1 MRLWLG
7 LRVTGLEHVPATGPA
22 LLVSNHQSILDPP
35 LIGGATPRQIFF
47 LAKAELFQIPL
58 FGRLIRALHA
68 RPVRREGSDPSALKT
83 AARLLEEGKAL
94 LVFPEGTRS
103 IDGRLGEAKPGIG
116 MLAVVSGAPVI
127 PAYISGTLESLP
139 KGAIRPRRSQVSVRF
154 GPALHF
160 KALTGERRKERYRD
174 AANEMMRAITQLK
187 EQNDRQHREERRGA
201 VASANLSR
209 RKHPLMESDNRK
221 ARSLAGAQREVTDAP
236 EESMEDWFNR
246 GVGDIEEGEVVRGTV
261 VEVRDSEVLVD
272 IGYKSEGTIAIE
284 EFRHAGSLPKV
295 GEEIEVYLESKE
307 DSEGLIVLSKD
318 KADKI
323 KVWDAISKSH
333 DSGTPVEGKVV
344 EVVKGGLSVDVGVRA
359 FLPGSQVDLRPV
371 KNLASMLGQVI
382 RAKVIKLNRRRGNVV
397 LSRRAVLEEER
408 EEKRKHTLSVLS
420 EGMVLTGA
428 VKNITDY
435 GAFIDLGGID
445 GLLHVTDMSWGRVGH
460 PSEIFQIGDQV
471 EVVVL
476 HFDRETGRVSLGYK
490 QKSSDPWAVVDD
502 RYPVG
507 AKVQGRV
514 VSLTNYGA
522 FVELE
527 PGVEGL
533 VHVSEM
539 SWTRRVRHPSKL
551 VNVGDTVDVM
561 VLDVNKATKRIS
573 LGMKQVEADPWATI
587 DERYKPG
594 ERIEGKV
601 RNLTDFG
608 AFVELEPG
616 VDGLLH
622 ISDMSW
628 TRNIGHPSEILK
640 KGQSVE
646 TQILNVDR
654 ENKRISLGLKQIQP
668 DPWETVSQRYPMGS
682 RVTGKV
688 VRLTDF
694 GAFVELEAGVD
705 GLLHVSQMSNRPIA
719 SPADLVNVGDELTL
733 MVIRVDPHE
742 RRIGLSLKD
751 LAATIVEEPQHEGR
765 GRGKGG
771 RKRRGGEDYEDDE
784 E

>member
-1 MRLWLG
+1 
-7 LRVTGLEHVPATGPA
+7 
-22 LLVSNHQSILDPP
+22 
-35 LIGGATPRQIFF
+35 
-47 LAKAELFQIPL
+47 
-58 FGRLIRALHA
+58 
-68 RPVRREGSDPSALKT
+68 
-83 AARLLEEGKAL
+83 
-94 LVFPEGTRS
+94 
-103 IDGRLGEAKPGIG
+103 
-116 MLAVVSGAPVI
+116 
-127 PAYISGTLESLP
+127 
-139 KGAIRPRRSQVSVRF
+139 
-154 GPALHF
+154 
-160 KALTGERRKERYRD
+160 
-174 AANEMMRAITQLK
+174 
-187 EQNDRQHREERRGA
+187 
-201 VASANLSR
+201 
-209 RKHPLMESDNRK
+209 METENRK
-221 ARSLAGAQREVTDAP
+221 AKVLEGAQKEEADAP

-246 GVGDIEEGEVVRGTV
+246 GVGDIEEGEVVRGRV

-272 IGYKSEGTIAIE
+272 IGYKSEGTIAME
-284 EFRHAGSLPKV
+284 EFRHAGTLPKV
-295 GEEIEVYLESKE
+295 GDEIEVYLESKE

-371 KNLASMLGQVI
+371 KNLASMLGQII

-490 QKSSDPWAVVDD
+490 QKSSDPWAVVDE

-507 AKVQGRV
+507 AKAQGRV

-551 VNVGDTVDVM
+551 VNVGDMVDVM

-594 ERIEGKV
+594 ERVEGKV

-640 KGQSVE
+640 KGQSIE
-646 TQILNVDR
+646 TQVLNVDR
-654 ENKRISLGLKQIQP
+654 DNKRISLGLKQIQP
-668 DPWETVSQRYPMGS
+668 DPWESVSQRYPMGS
-682 RVTGKV
+682 RVTGKI

-694 GAFVELEAGVD
+694 GAFVELEPGVD
-705 GLLHVSQMSNRPIA
+705 GLLHVSQMSTRPIA
-719 SPADLVNVGDELTL
+719 SPSDLVNVGDELTL
-733 MVIRVDPHE
+733 MVIRVDPNE

-751 LAATIVEEPQHEGR
+751 LAAAILEEPSQAEAR
-765 GRGKGG
+765 GRGKG
-771 RKRRGGEDYEDDE
+771 RKRRGGEDFDEDE

>member
-1 MRLWLG
+1 M
-7 LRVTGLEHVPATGPA
+7 
-22 LLVSNHQSILDPP
+22 
-35 LIGGATPRQIFF
+35 
-47 LAKAELFQIPL
+47 
-58 FGRLIRALHA
+58 
-68 RPVRREGSDPSALKT
+68 KT
-83 AARLLEEGKAL
+83 DE
-94 LVFPEGTRS
+94 P
-103 IDGRLGEAKPGIG
+103 
-116 MLAVVSGAPVI
+116 
-127 PAYISGTLESLP
+127 
-139 KGAIRPRRSQVSVRF
+139 
-154 GPALHF
+154 
-160 KALTGERRKERYRD
+160 
-174 AANEMMRAITQLK
+174 
-187 EQNDRQHREERRGA
+187 
-201 VASANLSR
+201 
-209 RKHPLMESDNRK
+209 KHPLGGPRK
-221 ARSLAGAQREVTDAP
+221 EGHEAA
-236 EESMEDWFNR
+236 EERMEDWFR
-246 GVGDIEEGEVVRGTV
+246 EGATSEFEEGEVVRGRV
-261 VEVRDSEVLVD
+261 VQVTPTEVLVD
-272 IGYKSEGTIAIE
+272 VGYKSEGAIPIE
-284 EFRHAGSLPKV
+284 EFHRHGKLPKV
-295 GEEIEVYLESKE
+295 GDQIEVYLEAKE

-323 KVWDAISKSH
+323 KVWDAITQAH
-333 DSGTPVEGKVV
+333 DKGLPVEGRVV
-344 EVVKGGLSVDVGVRA
+344 EVVKGGLAVDVGVKA

-371 KNLASMLGQVI
+371 KNLAAMVGQTI

-408 EEKRKHTLSVLS
+408 EEKKKHTLEVLS
-420 EGMVLTGA
+420 EGMVLTGT

-460 PSEIFQIGDQV
+460 PSEIFQVGDQI

-490 QKSSDPWAVVDD
+490 QKSSDPWANVDD

-507 AKVQGRV
+507 AKVNGRI

-551 VNVGDTVDVM
+551 VNVGDTVEVM
-561 VLDVNKATKRIS
+561 VLEVNKATKRIS
-573 LGMKQVEADPWATI
+573 LGMKQVESDPWATI
-587 DERYKPG
+587 TERYQPG
-594 ERIEGKV
+594 NRVQGKV

-628 TRNIGHPSEILK
+628 TRNIGHPSELLK
-640 KGQSVE
+640 KGQPID

-654 ENKRISLGLKQIQP
+654 DNKRISLGLKQIQP
-668 DPWETVSQRYPMGS
+668 DPWDSVASRYPMGS

-694 GAFVELEAGVD
+694 GAFVELEPGVD
-705 GLLHVSQMSNRPIA
+705 GLLHISQMSNRPIA
-719 SPADLVNVGDELTL
+719 TPADILNVGDELTL
-733 MVIRVDPHE
+733 MVIRVDPNE
-742 RRIGLSLKD
+742 RRIGLSLKE
-751 LAATIVEEPQHEGR
+751 LAAVIEEPAQAEGR
-765 GRGKGG
+765 GRHKG
-771 RKRRGGEDYEDDE
+771 RKRRGGDDYDDE

>member
-1 MRLWLG
+1 
-7 LRVTGLEHVPATGPA
+7 
-22 LLVSNHQSILDPP
+22 
-35 LIGGATPRQIFF
+35 
-47 LAKAELFQIPL
+47 
-58 FGRLIRALHA
+58 
-68 RPVRREGSDPSALKT
+68 
-83 AARLLEEGKAL
+83 
-94 LVFPEGTRS
+94 
-103 IDGRLGEAKPGIG
+103 
-116 MLAVVSGAPVI
+116 
-127 PAYISGTLESLP
+127 
-139 KGAIRPRRSQVSVRF
+139 
-154 GPALHF
+154 
-160 KALTGERRKERYRD
+160 
-174 AANEMMRAITQLK
+174 
-187 EQNDRQHREERRGA
+187 
-201 VASANLSR
+201 
-209 RKHPLMESDNRK
+209 METENRK
-221 ARSLAGAQREVTDAP
+221 AKVLEGAQEVAEAP
-236 EESMEDWFNR
+236 EESMEDWFNK
-246 GVGDIEEGEVVRGTV
+246 GVGDIEEGEVVRGRV

-272 IGYKSEGTIAIE
+272 IGYKSEGTIAME
-284 EFRHAGSLPKV
+284 EFRHAGTLPKV
-295 GEEIEVYLESKE
+295 GDEIEVYLESKE

-371 KNLASMLGQVI
+371 KNLASMLGQMI

-490 QKSSDPWAVVDD
+490 QKSSDPWAVVDE

-507 AKVQGRV
+507 AKAQGRV

-551 VNVGDTVDVM
+551 VNVGDMVDVM

-587 DERYKPG
+587 EERYKPG
-594 ERIEGKV
+594 ERVEGKV

-628 TRNIGHPSEILK
+628 TRNVGHPSEVLR
-640 KGQSVE
+640 KGQDLE
-646 TQILNVDR
+646 TQILNLDR
-654 ENKRISLGLKQIQP
+654 DNKRISLGLKQIQP
-668 DPWETVSQRYPMGS
+668 DPWDSVASRYPMGS

-705 GLLHVSQMSNRPIA
+705 GLLHISQMSSRPIA
-719 SPADLVNVGDELTL
+719 PPADILNVGDELTL
-733 MVIRVDPHE
+733 MVIRVDPNE
-742 RRIGLSLKD
+742 RRIGLSLKE
-751 LAATIVEEPQHEGR
+751 LAAVIEEPAQTDAGR
-765 GRGKGG
+765 GRGHKG
-771 RKRRGGEDYEDDE
+771 RKRRGGDDYDDE

>member
-1 MRLWLG
+1 
-7 LRVTGLEHVPATGPA
+7 
-22 LLVSNHQSILDPP
+22 
-35 LIGGATPRQIFF
+35 
-47 LAKAELFQIPL
+47 
-58 FGRLIRALHA
+58 
-68 RPVRREGSDPSALKT
+68 
-83 AARLLEEGKAL
+83 
-94 LVFPEGTRS
+94 
-103 IDGRLGEAKPGIG
+103 
-116 MLAVVSGAPVI
+116 
-127 PAYISGTLESLP
+127 
-139 KGAIRPRRSQVSVRF
+139 
-154 GPALHF
+154 
-160 KALTGERRKERYRD
+160 
-174 AANEMMRAITQLK
+174 
-187 EQNDRQHREERRGA
+187 
-201 VASANLSR
+201 
-209 RKHPLMESDNRK
+209 METENRK
-221 ARSLAGAQREVTDAP
+221 ANVLEGAQNEAAEAP
-236 EESMEDWFNR
+236 EETMEDWFKR
-246 GVGDIEEGEVVRGTV
+246 GVGDIEEGEVVRGRV

-272 IGYKSEGTIAIE
+272 IGYKSEGTIAME
-284 EFRHAGSLPKV
+284 EFRHAGTLPKV
-295 GEEIEVYLESKE
+295 GDEIEVYLESKE

-371 KNLASMLGQVI
+371 KNLASMLGQMI

-490 QKSSDPWAVVDD
+490 QKSSDPWAVVDE

-507 AKVQGRV
+507 AKAQGRV

-551 VNVGDTVDVM
+551 VNVGDMVDVM
-561 VLDVNKATKRIS
+561 VLDVNKSTKRIS

-587 DERYKPG
+587 EERYKPG
-594 ERIEGKV
+594 ERVEGKV

-654 ENKRISLGLKQIQP
+654 DNKRISLGLKQIQP
-668 DPWETVSQRYPMGS
+668 DPWESVSQRYPMGS
-682 RVTGKV
+682 RVTGKI

-694 GAFVELEAGVD
+694 GAFVELEPGVD
-705 GLLHVSQMSNRPIA
+705 GLLHVSQMSTRPIA
-719 SPADLVNVGDELTL
+719 SPSDLVNVGDELTL
-733 MVIRVDPHE
+733 MVIRVDPNE

-751 LAATIVEEPQHEGR
+751 LAAAILEEPSQADAR
-765 GRGKGG
+765 GRGKG
-771 RKRRGGEDYEDDE
+771 RKRRGGEDFDEDE

>member
-1 MRLWLG
+1 
-7 LRVTGLEHVPATGPA
+7 
-22 LLVSNHQSILDPP
+22 
-35 LIGGATPRQIFF
+35 
-47 LAKAELFQIPL
+47 
-58 FGRLIRALHA
+58 
-68 RPVRREGSDPSALKT
+68 
-83 AARLLEEGKAL
+83 
-94 LVFPEGTRS
+94 
-103 IDGRLGEAKPGIG
+103 
-116 MLAVVSGAPVI
+116 
-127 PAYISGTLESLP
+127 
-139 KGAIRPRRSQVSVRF
+139 
-154 GPALHF
+154 
-160 KALTGERRKERYRD
+160 
-174 AANEMMRAITQLK
+174 
-187 EQNDRQHREERRGA
+187 
-201 VASANLSR
+201 
-209 RKHPLMESDNRK
+209 MESDNRK
-221 ARSLAGAQREVTDAP
+221 ARNLAGAQREVTDAP

-295 GEEIEVYLESKE
+295 GDEIEVYLESKE

-371 KNLASMLGQVI
+371 KNLASMLGQMI

-694 GAFVELEAGVD
+694 GAFVELEPGVD
-705 GLLHVSQMSNRPIA
+705 GLLHISQMSNRPIGR
-719 SPADLVNVGDELTL
+719 PDELVSVGDELTL
-733 MVIRVDPHE
+733 LVIRVDANE
-742 RRIGLSLKD
+742 RRIGLSLKE
-751 LAATIVEEPQHEGR
+751 LAHAIEAPREMEGER
-765 GRGKGG
+765 GGGRRGQQGRRGKH
-771 RKRRGGEDYEDDE
+771 RDDYEDDDE

>member
-1 MRLWLG
+1 
-7 LRVTGLEHVPATGPA
+7 
-22 LLVSNHQSILDPP
+22 
-35 LIGGATPRQIFF
+35 
-47 LAKAELFQIPL
+47 
-58 FGRLIRALHA
+58 
-68 RPVRREGSDPSALKT
+68 
-83 AARLLEEGKAL
+83 
-94 LVFPEGTRS
+94 
-103 IDGRLGEAKPGIG
+103 
-116 MLAVVSGAPVI
+116 
-127 PAYISGTLESLP
+127 
-139 KGAIRPRRSQVSVRF
+139 
-154 GPALHF
+154 
-160 KALTGERRKERYRD
+160 
-174 AANEMMRAITQLK
+174 
-187 EQNDRQHREERRGA
+187 
-201 VASANLSR
+201 
-209 RKHPLMESDNRK
+209 METENRK
-221 ARSLAGAQREVTDAP
+221 AKVLKGAQEEVAEAP

-246 GVGDIEEGEVVRGTV
+246 GVGDIEEGEVVRGRV

-272 IGYKSEGTIAIE
+272 IGYKSEGTIAME
-284 EFRHAGSLPKV
+284 EFRHAGTLPKV
-295 GEEIEVYLESKE
+295 GDEIEVYLESKE

-371 KNLASMLGQVI
+371 KNLASMLGQMI

-490 QKSSDPWAVVDD
+490 QKSSDPWAVVDE

-507 AKVQGRV
+507 AKAQGRV

-551 VNVGDTVDVM
+551 VNVGDMVDVM

-594 ERIEGKV
+594 ERVEGKV

-640 KGQSVE
+640 KGQSVD
-646 TQILNVDR
+646 TQVLNVDR
-654 ENKRISLGLKQIQP
+654 DNKRISLGLKQIQP
-668 DPWETVSQRYPMGS
+668 DPWESVSQRYPMGS
-682 RVTGKV
+682 RVTGKI

-694 GAFVELEAGVD
+694 GAFVELEPGVD
-705 GLLHVSQMSNRPIA
+705 GLLHISQMSTRPIA
-719 SPADLVNVGDELTL
+719 SPSDLVNVGDELTL
-733 MVIRVDPHE
+733 MVIRVDPNE

-751 LAATIVEEPQHEGR
+751 LAAAMLEEPSPADAR
-765 GRGKGG
+765 GRGKG
-771 RKRRGGEDYEDDE
+771 RKRRGGEDFDEDE

>member
-1 MRLWLG
+1 
-7 LRVTGLEHVPATGPA
+7 
-22 LLVSNHQSILDPP
+22 
-35 LIGGATPRQIFF
+35 
-47 LAKAELFQIPL
+47 
-58 FGRLIRALHA
+58 
-68 RPVRREGSDPSALKT
+68 
-83 AARLLEEGKAL
+83 
-94 LVFPEGTRS
+94 
-103 IDGRLGEAKPGIG
+103 
-116 MLAVVSGAPVI
+116 
-127 PAYISGTLESLP
+127 
-139 KGAIRPRRSQVSVRF
+139 
-154 GPALHF
+154 
-160 KALTGERRKERYRD
+160 
-174 AANEMMRAITQLK
+174 
-187 EQNDRQHREERRGA
+187 
-201 VASANLSR
+201 
-209 RKHPLMESDNRK
+209 MESDNRK
-221 ARSLAGAQREVTDAP
+221 ARSLAGAQREVSDAP

-295 GEEIEVYLESKE
+295 GDEIEVYLESKE

-371 KNLASMLGQVI
+371 KNLASMLGQMI

-445 GLLHVTDMSWGRVGH
+445 GLLHVTDMSWGRVGP

-771 RKRRGGEDYEDDE
+771 GRKRRGGDDYDDDE

>member
-1 MRLWLG
+1 ME
-7 LRVTGLEHVPATGPA
+7 TE
-22 LLVSNHQSILDPP
+22 N
-35 LIGGATPRQIFF
+35 
-47 LAKAELFQIPL
+47 
-58 FGRLIRALHA
+58 
-68 RPVRREGSDPSALKT
+68 RE
-83 AARLLEEGKAL
+83 
-94 LVFPEGTRS
+94 
-103 IDGRLGEAKPGIG
+103 
-116 MLAVVSGAPVI
+116 
-127 PAYISGTLESLP
+127 
-139 KGAIRPRRSQVSVRF
+139 SQ
-154 GPALHF
+154 G
-160 KALTGERRKERYRD
+160 
-174 AANEMMRAITQLK
+174 
-187 EQNDRQHREERRGA
+187 
-201 VASANLSR
+201 
-209 RKHPLMESDNRK
+209 
-221 ARSLAGAQREVTDAP
+221 LAGGQREVDNGS
-236 EESMEDWFNR
+236 EESMEDWFKR
-246 GVGDIEEGEVVRGTV
+246 GVGDIEEGEVVRGRV

-284 EFRHAGSLPKV
+284 EFRHAGTLPKV

-371 KNLASMLGQVI
+371 KNLASMLGQII

-490 QKSSDPWAVVDD
+490 QKSSDPWAIVDA
-502 RYPVG
+502 RFPVG

-522 FVELE
+522 FIELE

-539 SWTRRVRHPSKL
+539 SWTRRVRHPSKI
-551 VNVGDTVDVM
+551 VNVGDMVDVL

-594 ERIEGKV
+594 ERVQGKV

-628 TRNIGHPSEILK
+628 TRNIGHPSELLK
-640 KGQSVE
+640 KGQPIE
-646 TQILNVDR
+646 TQILNVDKD
-654 ENKRISLGLKQIQP
+654 NKRISLGIKQIQP
-668 DPWETVSQRYPMGS
+668 DPWESVTQRYPMGS
-682 RVTGKV
+682 RVTGKI

-694 GAFVELEAGVD
+694 GAFVELEPGVD
-705 GLLHVSQMSNRPIA
+705 GLLHVSQMSHRPIA
-719 SPADLVNVGDELTL
+719 APSDLVNVGDELTL
-733 MVIRVDPHE
+733 LVIRVDPNE

-751 LAATIVEEPQHEGR
+751 VAATITEEPSQAEGR
-765 GRGKGG
+765 GRGKG
-771 RKRRGGEDYEDDE
+771 RKRRGGDDFEDE
-784 E
+784 EE

>member
-1 MRLWLG
+1 METPDKKAQALG
-7 LRVTGLEHVPATGPA
+7 
-22 LLVSNHQSILDPP
+22 
-35 LIGGATPRQIFF
+35 GG
-47 LAKAELFQIPL
+47 
-58 FGRLIRALHA
+58 
-68 RPVRREGSDPSALKT
+68 
-83 AARLLEEGKAL
+83 
-94 LVFPEGTRS
+94 
-103 IDGRLGEAKPGIG
+103 
-116 MLAVVSGAPVI
+116 
-127 PAYISGTLESLP
+127 
-139 KGAIRPRRSQVSVRF
+139 
-154 GPALHF
+154 
-160 KALTGERRKERYRD
+160 
-174 AANEMMRAITQLK
+174 
-187 EQNDRQHREERRGA
+187 HRE
-201 VASANLSR
+201 V
-209 RKHPLMESDNRK
+209 D
-221 ARSLAGAQREVTDAP
+221 QAP
-236 EESMEDWFNR
+236 EESMADWFTR
-246 GVGDIEEGEVVRGTV
+246 GVSDIQEGEVVRGRV

-284 EFRHAGSLPKV
+284 EFRHGTVPKV
-295 GEEIEVYLESKE
+295 GDDIEVYLESKE
-307 DSEGLIVLSKD
+307 DNEGLIVLSKD

-323 KVWDAISKSH
+323 KVWDAISASH
-333 DSGTPVEGKVV
+333 DSGTPVEGRVV
-344 EVVKGGLSVDVGVRA
+344 EVVKGGLAVDVGVRA

-371 KNLASMLGQVI
+371 KNLGSLVGQSI

-408 EEKRKHTLSVLS
+408 EEKKKHTLSVLS
-420 EGMVLTGA
+420 EGMVLTGT

-445 GLLHVTDMSWGRVGH
+445 GLLHVTDMSWGRIGH

-476 HFDRETGRVSLGYK
+476 HFDPVTGRVSLGYK
-490 QKSSDPWAVVDD
+490 QKSSDPWADVDQ

-507 AKVQGRV
+507 SKVKGRI

-551 VNVGDTVDVM
+551 VNVGDVVEVM
-561 VLDVNKATKRIS
+561 VLEANKATKRIS
-573 LGMKQVEADPWATI
+573 LGMKQVESDPWATI
-587 DERYKPG
+587 EERYQPG
-594 ERIEGKV
+594 MRAQGKV

-628 TRNIGHPSEILK
+628 TRNLGHPSEILK
-640 KGQSVE
+640 KGQTIE
-646 TQILNVDR
+646 TQILNVDK

-668 DPWETVSQRYPMGS
+668 DPWDSVTQRYPMGS

-694 GAFVELEAGVD
+694 GAFVELEPGVD
-705 GLLHVSQMSNRPIA
+705 GLLHISQMSSRPIG
-719 SPADLVNVGDELTL
+719 SPAEIVNAGDELTL
-733 MVIRVDPHE
+733 MVIRVDPNE
-742 RRIGLSLKD
+742 RRIGLSLKE
-751 LAATIVEEPQHEGR
+751 LAAVIEEPTPSDSR
-765 GRGKGG
+765 GRQKG
-771 RKRRGGEDYEDDE
+771 RKRRSEDDYDE
-784 E
+784 EE

>member
-1 MRLWLG
+1 ME
-7 LRVTGLEHVPATGPA
+7 TE
-22 LLVSNHQSILDPP
+22 N
-35 LIGGATPRQIFF
+35 
-47 LAKAELFQIPL
+47 
-58 FGRLIRALHA
+58 
-68 RPVRREGSDPSALKT
+68 RES
-83 AARLLEEGKAL
+83 
-94 LVFPEGTRS
+94 
-103 IDGRLGEAKPGIG
+103 
-116 MLAVVSGAPVI
+116 
-127 PAYISGTLESLP
+127 
-139 KGAIRPRRSQVSVRF
+139 
-154 GPALHF
+154 
-160 KALTGERRKERYRD
+160 
-174 AANEMMRAITQLK
+174 
-187 EQNDRQHREERRGA
+187 RG
-201 VASANLSR
+201 
-209 RKHPLMESDNRK
+209 
-221 ARSLAGAQREVTDAP
+221 LAGGQREVDNGP
-236 EESMEDWFNR
+236 EESMEDWFKR
-246 GVGDIEEGEVVRGTV
+246 GVGDIEEGEVVRGRV

-284 EFRHAGSLPKV
+284 EFRHAGTLPKV

-371 KNLASMLGQVI
+371 KNLGSMLGQII

-490 QKSSDPWAVVDD
+490 QKSSDPWAIVDA
-502 RYPVG
+502 RFPVG

-522 FVELE
+522 FIELE

-539 SWTRRVRHPSKL
+539 SWTRRVRHPSKI
-551 VNVGDTVDVM
+551 VNVGDMVDVL

-594 ERIEGKV
+594 ERVQGKV

-640 KGQSVE
+640 KGQPID
-646 TQILNVDR
+646 TQILNVDKD
-654 ENKRISLGLKQIQP
+654 NKRISLGIKQIQP
-668 DPWETVSQRYPMGS
+668 DPWESVAQRYPMGS
-682 RVTGKV
+682 RVTGKI

-694 GAFVELEAGVD
+694 GAFVELEPGVD
-705 GLLHVSQMSNRPIA
+705 GLLHVSQMSQRPIA
-719 SPADLVNVGDELTL
+719 APSDLVNVGDELTL
-733 MVIRVDPHE
+733 MVIRVDPNE

-751 LAATIVEEPQHEGR
+751 VAAAIMEEPSQAEGR
-765 GRGKGG
+765 GRGKG
-771 RKRRGGEDYEDDE
+771 RKRRGGDDFEDE
-784 E
+784 ED

>member
-1 MRLWLG
+1 
-7 LRVTGLEHVPATGPA
+7 
-22 LLVSNHQSILDPP
+22 
-35 LIGGATPRQIFF
+35 
-47 LAKAELFQIPL
+47 
-58 FGRLIRALHA
+58 
-68 RPVRREGSDPSALKT
+68 
-83 AARLLEEGKAL
+83 
-94 LVFPEGTRS
+94 
-103 IDGRLGEAKPGIG
+103 
-116 MLAVVSGAPVI
+116 
-127 PAYISGTLESLP
+127 
-139 KGAIRPRRSQVSVRF
+139 
-154 GPALHF
+154 
-160 KALTGERRKERYRD
+160 
-174 AANEMMRAITQLK
+174 
-187 EQNDRQHREERRGA
+187 
-201 VASANLSR
+201 
-209 RKHPLMESDNRK
+209 METENRK
-221 ARSLAGAQREVTDAP
+221 AKILDVAQREVGDAP

-246 GVGDIEEGEVVRGTV
+246 GVGDIEEGEVVHGRV

-272 IGYKSEGTIAIE
+272 IGYKSEGTIAME
-284 EFRHAGSLPKV
+284 EFRHAGTLPKV
-295 GEEIEVYLESKE
+295 GDEIEVYLESKE

-490 QKSSDPWAVVDD
+490 QKSSDPWAVVDE

-507 AKVQGRV
+507 AKAQGRV

-551 VNVGDTVDVM
+551 VNVGDMVDVM

-594 ERIEGKV
+594 ERVEGKV

-640 KGQSVE
+640 KGQSIE

-654 ENKRISLGLKQIQP
+654 DSKRISLGLKQIQP
-668 DPWETVSQRYPMGS
+668 DPWESVSQRYPMGS
-682 RVTGKV
+682 RVTGKI

-694 GAFVELEAGVD
+694 GAFVELEPGVD
-705 GLLHVSQMSNRPIA
+705 GLLHVSQMSTRPIA
-719 SPADLVNVGDELTL
+719 SPSDLVNVGDELTL
-733 MVIRVDPHE
+733 MVIRVDPNE

-751 LAATIVEEPQHEGR
+751 LAAAILEEPSQADTR
-765 GRGKGG
+765 ARGKG
-771 RKRRGGEDYEDDE
+771 RKRRGGEDFDEDE

>member
-1 MRLWLG
+1 
-7 LRVTGLEHVPATGPA
+7 
-22 LLVSNHQSILDPP
+22 
-35 LIGGATPRQIFF
+35 
-47 LAKAELFQIPL
+47 
-58 FGRLIRALHA
+58 
-68 RPVRREGSDPSALKT
+68 
-83 AARLLEEGKAL
+83 
-94 LVFPEGTRS
+94 
-103 IDGRLGEAKPGIG
+103 
-116 MLAVVSGAPVI
+116 
-127 PAYISGTLESLP
+127 
-139 KGAIRPRRSQVSVRF
+139 
-154 GPALHF
+154 
-160 KALTGERRKERYRD
+160 
-174 AANEMMRAITQLK
+174 
-187 EQNDRQHREERRGA
+187 
-201 VASANLSR
+201 
-209 RKHPLMESDNRK
+209 METENRK
-221 ARSLAGAQREVTDAP
+221 AKVLEGAQEVGEAP
-236 EESMEDWFNR
+236 EESMEDWFNK
-246 GVGDIEEGEVVRGTV
+246 GVGDIEEGEVVRGRV

-272 IGYKSEGTIAIE
+272 IGYKSEGTIAME
-284 EFRHAGSLPKV
+284 EFRHAGTLPKV
-295 GEEIEVYLESKE
+295 GDEIEVYLESKE

-371 KNLASMLGQVI
+371 KNLASMLGQMI

-490 QKSSDPWAVVDD
+490 QKSSDPWAVVDE

-507 AKVQGRV
+507 AKAQGRV

-551 VNVGDTVDVM
+551 VNVGDMVDVM

-587 DERYKPG
+587 EERYKPG
-594 ERIEGKV
+594 ERVEGKV

-640 KGQSVE
+640 KGQSVD

-654 ENKRISLGLKQIQP
+654 DNKRISLGLKQIQP
-668 DPWETVSQRYPMGS
+668 DPWESVTQRYPMGS
-682 RVTGKV
+682 RVTGKI

-694 GAFVELEAGVD
+694 GAFVELEPGVD
-705 GLLHVSQMSNRPIA
+705 GLLHVSQMSTRPIA
-719 SPADLVNVGDELTL
+719 SPSDLVNVGDELTL
-733 MVIRVDPHE
+733 MVIRVDPNE

-751 LAATIVEEPQHEGR
+751 LAAAISLEEPTQADAR
-765 GRGKGG
+765 GRGKG
-771 RKRRGGEDYEDDE
+771 RKRRGGEDFDEDE

>member
-1 MRLWLG
+1 
-7 LRVTGLEHVPATGPA
+7 
-22 LLVSNHQSILDPP
+22 
-35 LIGGATPRQIFF
+35 
-47 LAKAELFQIPL
+47 
-58 FGRLIRALHA
+58 
-68 RPVRREGSDPSALKT
+68 
-83 AARLLEEGKAL
+83 
-94 LVFPEGTRS
+94 
-103 IDGRLGEAKPGIG
+103 
-116 MLAVVSGAPVI
+116 
-127 PAYISGTLESLP
+127 
-139 KGAIRPRRSQVSVRF
+139 
-154 GPALHF
+154 
-160 KALTGERRKERYRD
+160 
-174 AANEMMRAITQLK
+174 
-187 EQNDRQHREERRGA
+187 
-201 VASANLSR
+201 
-209 RKHPLMESDNRK
+209 METDNRK
-221 ARSLAGAQREVTDAP
+221 VQGPTPGQKEVGENPDD
-236 EESMEDWFNR
+236 SMEAWFARRVN
-246 GVGDIEEGEVVRGTV
+246 DIEEGEVVRGRV

-272 IGYKSEGTIAIE
+272 IGYKSEGTILIE
-284 EFRHAGSLPKV
+284 EFRHSGAPKV
-295 GEEIEVYLESKE
+295 GDEIEVYLEAKE

-323 KVWDAISKSH
+323 KVWDAISKSYE
-333 DSGTPVEGKVV
+333 SGTPVEGRVV
-344 EVVKGGLSVDVGVRA
+344 EVVKGGLAVDVGVRA

-371 KNLASMLGQVI
+371 KNLASLVGQSI

-397 LSRRAVLEEER
+397 LSRRVVLEEER
-408 EEKRKHTLSVLS
+408 EQKKKHTLAVLG
-420 EGMVLTGA
+420 EGMVLTGT

-445 GLLHVTDMSWGRVGH
+445 GLLHVTDMSWGRIGH
-460 PSEIFQIGDQV
+460 PSEIFQVGDQV

-490 QKSSDPWAVVDD
+490 QKSSDPWATVDQ
-502 RYPVG
+502 RYPVS
-507 AKVQGRV
+507 AKVSGRV

-551 VNVGDTVDVM
+551 VNVGDTVEVQ

-573 LGMKQVEADPWATI
+573 LGMKQVEADPWTTI

-594 ERIEGKV
+594 QRVQGKV

-628 TRNIGHPSEILK
+628 TRNIGHPSELLK
-640 KGQSVE
+640 KGQPIE

-654 ENKRISLGLKQIQP
+654 DNKRISLGLKQIQP
-668 DPWETVSQRYPMGS
+668 DPWETVAQRYPMGS

-688 VRLTDF
+688 VRITDF
-694 GAFVELEAGVD
+694 GAFVELEPGVD
-705 GLLHVSQMSNRPIA
+705 GLLHISQMSNRPIGA
-719 SPADLVNVGDELTL
+719 PSEIVNVGDELTL
-733 MVIRVDPHE
+733 LVIRVDPNE
-742 RRIGLSLKD
+742 RRIGLSLKE
-751 LAATIVEEPQHEGR
+751 LAAAIMEEMPQQEAR
-765 GRGKGG
+765 GRGKG
-771 RKRRGGEDYEDDE
+771 RKRRMDDDFDDE